1 MIKSIKLRCPLCEE
15 ESELYLSINPA
26 VIVLKCP
33 ECWTPLMYT
42 KTEIR
47 ILSEQELKAIAA
59 PRTQSVFNSIFDK
72 AFKKKRIIDQSA
84 SFERDMLPLLKKPK
98 CNLVAKKP
106 ELVLRA
112 GISPDDIIDLH
123 NILAMSN
130 DVQQFLKEV

>member
-1 MIKSIKLRCPLCEE
+1 MIKSISIKCPLCEE

-72 AFKKKRIIDQSA
+72 AFKKKRVIDHSA
-84 SFERDMLPLLKKPK
+84 QFEKAMQPLLEKPK
-98 CNLVAKKP
+98 NSIHARNQ

-112 GISPDDIIDLH
+112 QISSDDIIDLH
-123 NILAMSN
+123 NILTTCK
-130 DVQQFLKEV
+130 DVQQFLEEV

>member
-1 MIKSIKLRCPLCEE
+1 MVKSISIKCPLCEE
-15 ESELYLSINPA
+15 VSELYLSINPA

-72 AFKKKRIIDQSA
+72 AFKKKRMIDHSA
-84 SFERDMLPLLKKPK
+84 HFEKAMMPLLEKPK
-98 CNLVAKKP
+98 SKAGGKKP

-112 GISPDDIIDLH
+112 GISSDDIIDLH
-123 NILAMSN
+123 NILATCK
-130 DVQQFLKEV
+130 DVEQFLKEV